1 MYTFIKIF
9 FPLVIFYLSVSFA
22 QPIEII
28 RIETTS
34 RSLPF
39 GLSENIS
46 KDKPIIA
53 LALSGGGARG
63 LAQIG
68 VLKALEE
75 ANISADL
82 IVGTSMGSILGG
94 LYSAGYSITELDSL
108 AKNIDWESFTSLD
121 RKTNRRELFVDQKI
135 TEDKAVLNLRLQG
148 FKPVIPTSINDGQL
162 LSNKLNLLT
171 LHAPI
176 HVNQSFDNL
185 LYKFRAVCTDLVTG
199 NKVVLNKGSLGLA
212 MRASSSVSFLLSPTN
227 YDSLFLVDGGLV
239 ENIPVKT
246 AKEHGGDFIIAVS
259 TTSTLHPEEEL
270 AYPWI
275 VADQVVSIPM
285 KLLNEFQLSKADF
298 IIKPDLK
305 NWTASDFTNSD
316 SIISQGYYDALV
328 LTAQLQSKLD
338 SLIRSKLS
346 NDNFYFKNPL
356 IKCDKVPEFGEE
368 FAKYALSHDSIS
380 RAEIKL
386 ALNDIYANGEYENL
400 EARIEEEKD
409 LYVIEILGSKK
420 PTIKSFDLHGVKII
434 NKAEAESV
442 LARLINKPFV
452 ERKVVSSIIEI
463 LKLYRKL
470 GYSLAYLTEVSFER
484 DSGNLSLHFDEGKIS
499 RVSLQGNERTTETVI
514 TRELSLVAGDYFLYK
529 NIEDGLT
536 NLRST
541 SLFSDIN
548 FDVKKEGNE
557 NVIVLKVTEKVSGLA
572 RIGFRTDSENQTQL
586 SLDIRD
592 ENLFGSGTEA
602 GVLIYGGARN
612 RGYIL
617 EHKANRLW
625 NTYFT
630 YKINAYYLFDDAFV
644 YGDDLPTSENK
655 FSRSALGEYRQIYYG
670 ASLSVG
676 TQVGK
681 FGNLIFKGKYQV
693 DQLANKTSE
702 IIFPYKIK
710 IVSLKISTT
719 IDTQD
724 KYPYPQNGF
733 LFTGFYETAQTVLG
747 GDVGYTNLS
756 LDYKNYFTVS
766 RNHTFSPRFSLG
778 FGDKTLPLSQH
789 FSLGGQYSF
798 FGMREDEFRGRQ
810 LFLASLEYRY
820 NLPVRIFFDT
830 YFLVRYDLG
839 SIWDVQEEIRFK
851 DLRHGIGA
859 SLSLDTPIGPAD
871 FAVGRS
877 FLFKKNLPGN
887 PISWGNVIFYFSV
900 GYYF

>member
-1 MYTFIKIF
+1 MYTFIKKLLSLIAF
-9 FPLVIFYLSVSFA
+9 FLSVSFA
-22 QPIEII
+22 QPTEIL

-34 RSLPF
+34 ISLPF

-108 AKNIDWESFTSLD
+108 AKKIDWESFTSLD

-148 FKPVIPTSINDGQL
+148 FRPLIPTSINDGQL

-176 HVNQSFDNL
+176 HVNKSFDNL

-227 YDSLFLVDGGLV
+227 YDSLILVDGGLV
-239 ENIPVKT
+239 ANIPVKT
-246 AKEHGGDFIIAVS
+246 AKEQGGDFIIAVN
-259 TTSTLHPEEEL
+259 TTSALHPEEEL

-285 KLLNEFQLSKADF
+285 KLLNESQLSNADF

-328 LTAQLQSKLD
+328 LTTHLRSKLD

-346 NDNFYFKNPL
+346 NDNFYFNNPR
-356 IKCDKVPEFGEE
+356 IKYVNVPEFGDA
-368 FAKYALSHDSIS
+368 FAKYAINQDSIS

-409 LYVIEILGSKK
+409 LYVIEILGNKK

-470 GYSLAYLTEVSFER
+470 GYSLAYLTEISFER
-484 DSGNLSLHFDEGKIS
+484 DSGKLSLHFDEGKIS
-499 RVSLQGNERTTETVI
+499 RVSLQGNERTSETVI
-514 TRELSLVAGDYFLYK
+514 TRELSLEAGDYFLYK
-529 NIEDGLT
+529 NAEDGLT

-541 SLFSDIN
+541 NLFSNIN

-557 NVIVLKVTEKVSGLA
+557 NVVVLKVSEKVSGLA

-693 DQLANKTSE
+693 DQLANKNNE

-830 YFLVRYDLG
+830 YLLVRYDLG

-859 SLSLDTPIGPAD
+859 SISLDTPIGPAD

-887 PISWGNVIFYFSV
+887 PISWGDVIFYFSI